1 MKTIGHLKVNG
12 RPYQPRF
19 SRAEERL
26 KKFLSDMPDDELLN
40 HWPLAKA
47 GGFGSSTI
55 FSARDELIK
64 SGLCLVVDQGRKVYY
79 GNPKAIAAL
88 KALPGLSTL

>member
-19 SRAEERL
+19 SRSEERL
-26 KKFLSDMPDDELLN
+26 KKFISDMPDDEILN
-40 HWPLAKA
+40 HWPLVKA

-55 FSARDELIK
+55 FSARPELEAM
-64 SGLCLVVDQGRKVYY
+64 GLCFVAEQGRKVYY
-79 GNPKAIAAL
+79 GNKKAIASL
-88 KALPGLSTL
+88 KALLKP